1 MLLLKGVLM
10 SSGASM
16 LGRLIGLGS
25 LFRVGRFALL
35 LFVFLFV
42 STFCFSSTYFSH
54 QNIALPYLCLN
65 YYNLQPRSP
74 SSFEYVYAEFNV
86 TIYDNDTA
94 HFSCF
99 FSANNTGT
107 ADLNDI
113 NISFSVTQ
121 ITNLQVENQT
131 HLLYNVVTETLT
143 TKTIIHMNIS
153 NLYPNN
159 VYNFTISFD
168 TSQVIS
174 VTSSFNQ
181 FLYFLR
187 ADVGMKLIIFQVKL
201 PPERFL
207 YTYGVEPL
215 IPPATL
221 NFTDGLSLIFKWIL
235 GLNEGEYET
244 LVIRYELLNSTTSN
258 LTSYFPL
265 FYKDTSSSNPI
276 FFLLIFLAGLGAG
289 VFVFYLYHKN
299 RLVETVSD
307 TSLTLLSEAEIKI
320 LKAIASSENKRVNQK
335 EIQKATNYSKAKVS
349 ITLAILEKKGFIKR
363 EPRGRTNIVTLLKE
377 IRF

>member
-1 MLLLKGVLM
+1 MG
-10 SSGASM
+10 SSVSVV
-16 LGRLIGLGS
+16 GRLVGLQS
-25 LFRVGRFALL
+25 HFRVGRFALL
-35 LFVFLFV
+35 LFVLLFV
-42 STFCFSSTYFSH
+42 SIFCFSSSYFSH
-54 QNIALPYLCLN
+54 QNVAFPYLCLN
-65 YYNLQPRSP
+65 CYDLQPKSP

-86 TIYDNDTA
+86 TLYDNDTA

-107 ADLNDI
+107 ENLNDI
-113 NISFSVTQ
+113 DISFSVTQ
-121 ITNLQVENQT
+121 ILNLQVENKT
-131 HLLYNVVTETLT
+131 HSLYNVVAETLT
-143 TKTIIHMNIS
+143 TKTIIHMNVS
-153 NLYPNN
+153 DLLPNN
-159 VYNFTISFD
+159 VYNFTVSFD

-187 ADVGMKLIIFQVKL
+187 ADVNMKLIIFQVKL

-207 YTYGVEPL
+207 YTSGVDPL

-221 NFTDGLSLIFKWIL
+221 NFTDGSSLIFEWIM

-244 LVIRYELLNSTTSN
+244 LVIRYELLNSTTST

-265 FYKDTSSSNPI
+265 FYKDTSSLNSI
-276 FFLLIFLAGLGAG
+276 LFLLIFLAGLGVVG
-289 VFVFYLYHKN
+289 VFAFYLYHKN

-363 EPRGRTNIVTLLKE
+363 EPRGRTNIVTLLKD